1 MQVMWLDLPSILWR
15 RQRDFSITGSESEV
29 EEAWLG
35 SGAHGGGGGG
45 RHTMRQEKYPGSLE
59 GQFHPIS
66 PSHSRLQGSSCL
78 PFYFIFSRILAAFL
92 RYNEIQCAFDKSIQC
107 LVLIVI

>member
-1 MQVMWLDLPSILWR
+1 MQVVWLDLPSILWR
-15 RQRDFSITGSESEV
+15 RQRDFSITGSEREA

-35 SGAHGGGGGG
+35 SGAAAPCSS
-45 RHTMRQEKYPGSLE
+45 Q
-59 GQFHPIS
+59 GQDETGKVSRLLGWPVPPLS

-78 PFYFIFSRILAAFL
+78 PFYFVLFFFRILAAFL
-92 RYNEIQCAFDKSIQC
+92 RYNEKSIQC

>member
-15 RQRDFSITGSESEV
+15 RQRDFSITGSESEA

-35 SGAHGGGGGG
+35 SGAPAPCSSWGHDETGKVSRLLGG
-45 RHTMRQEKYPGSLE
+45 PVPPL
-59 GQFHPIS
+59 S

-78 PFYFIFSRILAAFL
+78 PFYFIFFRILAAFL